1 MTQLQNDALKGWKGL
16 KWLPVHLSMHR
27 TLIHTQGTALCVAF
41 GLRSPKATQL
51 TNDICG
57 VSNAPRWLQ
66 TSIPKVWWPRYFAYY
81 SATLLEFNRCIEN
94 ICSDICH
101 ISRPLVAGLA
111 VLHTQKLQGKIFDT
125 GQIENVLILGGSPLI
140 GQLRRD
146 SPWREINANK

>member
-1 MTQLQNDALKGWKGL
+1 MTLLQYDAFKGGKGL

-57 VSNAPRWLQ
+57 VSNAPQWLQ

-81 SATLLEFNRCIEN
+81 SVTLLEFNRCIEN
-94 ICSDICH
+94 ICSDICN
-101 ISRPLVAGLA
+101 ISRPLVTFRRSCT
-111 VLHTQKLQGKIFDT
+111 HKIP
-125 GQIENVLILGGSPLI
+125 GENIRHWSNWKCLNIGGFATH
-140 GQLRRD
+140 RTA
-146 SPWREINANK
+146 SPWFSMKRN